1 QLHCLPP
8 KVRKLEKQHKQQ
20 PRRDTSSSCNASRVH
35 QQLQPATGGSLGLDV
50 APSVDVTIMTSQPQ
64 KIPTGLIGPILI
76 NGQPAGCLLI
86 GRSSASMLG
95 LFVLPGVIDLD
106 YEREIM
112 IMIYTPYPPVK
123 ITKGQRLAQLLP
135 LPQMTKGLTP
145 LKQEPRAQSSFGST
159 ESLTLLTIDLSTRP
173 KRPCQLRFQNHS
185 ITVLKL
191 LYTETD
197 TSIIAPTEWPS
208 DCPIQPSMT
217 TVTGIGSMTLANRTP
232 TLTVEIDGKQA
243 SVSFSIAP
251 LPPTVKCLI
260 GRNVLSQLS
269 LVL

>member
-1 QLHCLPP
+1 LQCLPP
-8 KVRKLEKQHKQQ
+8 KVGKLEKQREQQ
-20 PRRDTSSSCNASRVH
+20 PRGDTSSSCDAGR
-35 QQLQPATGGSLGLDV
+35 QLQPATGGSLGLDV
-50 APSVDVTIMTSQPQ
+50 AASVDVTIMTSQPQ
-64 KIPTGLIGPILI
+64 KIPMGLIGPILI
-76 NGQPAGCLLI
+76 NGQPVGGLLI

-106 YEREIM
+106 YEGEIM

-145 LKQEPRAQSSFGST
+145 LKQEPRAQGGFGST
-159 ESLTLLTIDLSTRP
+159 GGLTLLTIDLSTRP
-173 KRPCQLRFQNHS
+173 KKPCQLRYQDYS
-185 ITVLKL
+185 ITVLGL
-191 LYTETD
+191 LDTGAD
-197 TSIIAPTEWPS
+197 TSIIAPAHWPS
-208 DCPIQPSMT
+208 DWPIQPSTT
-217 TVTGIGSMTLANRTP
+217 TVTGIGGMTLANRTP

-251 LPPTVKCLI
+251 LPLTVECLI
-260 GRNVLSQLS
+260 GRDVLSQLG